1 MKVLLLAATPFE
13 TQLLRA
19 QLGLVANACT
29 EYCAEGGEVLE
40 VSLLHA
46 GIGMVNTAFQLGRY
60 FALSQP
66 DVALQVG
73 IAGAFDTGPQIGDVV
88 EVMEE
93 IYPELGADSP
103 GGYLRLAEMGFSHF
117 MVGETRYEDCLQQPR
132 AALAGFK
139 QCRGVTVNRVSGEQ
153 EAIASLLA
161 RWQPHVESMEG
172 AAFFQACL
180 LSGVPFRQ
188 LRGIS
193 NLVEPRNK
201 ANWQMPRAIEALN
214 IAVLDVLKKVS
225 QNQLTL

>member
-19 QLGLVANACT
+19 QLGMLANTCT
-29 EYCAEGGEVLE
+29 DYCADGGKPLE
-40 VSLLHA
+40 VSVLHT

-66 DVALQVG
+66 DVALQMG
-73 IAGAFDTGPQIGDVV
+73 IAGAFAKGPQIGEVV

-103 GGYLRLAEMGFSHF
+103 DGFLRLAEMGFPHF
-117 MVGETRYEDCLQQPR
+117 VVGETCYEDVLRQPR
-132 AALAGFK
+132 AALAGFQ
-139 QCRGVTVNRVSGEQ
+139 QCRSVTVNRVSGEQ
-153 EAIASLLA
+153 EAIASLVA
-161 RWQPHVESMEG
+161 RWQPQVESMEG

-188 LRGIS
+188 LRAIS

-201 ANWQMPRAIEALN
+201 ANWQMSRAIEVLN
-214 IAVLDVLKKVS
+214 IAVLDVLKDVS

>member
-13 TQLLRA
+13 TQFLRA
-19 QLGLVANACT
+19 QLGMLANT
-29 EYCAEGGEVLE
+29 RTDYCADGGKSLE
-40 VSLLHA
+40 VSMLHT

-60 FALSQP
+60 FAQSQP
-66 DVALQVG
+66 DVALQMG
-73 IAGAFDTGPQIGDVV
+73 IAGAFAMGPQIGEVV

-103 GGYLRLAEMGFSHF
+103 DGFLRLAEMGFPHF
-117 MVGETRYEDCLQQPR
+117 VVGETCYEDVLRQPR
-132 AALAGFK
+132 AALPGFQ
-139 QCRGVTVNRVSGEQ
+139 QCRSVTVNRVSGEQ
-153 EAIASLLA
+153 EAIASLVA
-161 RWQPHVESMEG
+161 RWQPQVESMEG

-188 LRGIS
+188 LRAIS

-201 ANWQMPRAIEALN
+201 ANWQMSRAIEVLN
-214 IAVLDVLKKVS
+214 IAVLDVLEDVS